1 MRELIELG
9 LDLGSVEAVV
19 HGTTIGLNA
28 IIQRSGARVSF
39 VTSRGYRD
47 LLGIARARLPESFD
61 LHASAEVPLV
71 PRERVLE
78 IDARLSSDGRLLR
91 RPTEAELDQL
101 VTELR
106 ETAPEAVALSLV
118 EGFTAPEVEHGLAA
132 EIAARLD
139 GVPVVSAAGTWPE
152 IREYER
158 SLVAVLEAHI
168 QPLMGRYYGRLRSRL
183 QELGLTAPL
192 FISASN
198 GGALTVEY
206 ATEHPLETVL
216 SGPASG
222 VTAAAS
228 LLPDRNVLTVDMG
241 GTSSDMSVVV
251 DGSPVL
257 TTRTMIGRL
266 PLMLPVVDVNA
277 IGSGGGSMITA
288 GEPGDATALRIGP
301 RSAGAV
307 PGPVAYGLGGTVPTI
322 TDAYLGAGI
331 LNPDEFLGGTIRLDR
346 PAAEAALTAVAHEA
360 GLVSG
365 AEDPDIAGAAAE
377 YVLDV
382 ATVQMATTLRT
393 LLAERGHEPGE
404 FTLVPF
410 GGAGP
415 VHALLLAEELGIDE
429 VIVPAAAATFCA
441 FGAAV
446 APLRRDL
453 ARSIRR
459 DLDTGVVHQAAGLVE
474 ELRQEGLAWL
484 RLSTGSTERAQL
496 RLAADMRY
504 HGQAHELTVVLT
516 DQGPDSAQPLLP
528 PLSSLRDSFHREH
541 ERVHGFRD
549 PEAAVE
555 LGTLRLAVLAP
566 SSEEVV
572 TVSTAPSGAREYSTT
587 RHRLLR
593 SHGAWRPA
601 AVLDVSEISDGVRV
615 RGPAVIDVSDST
627 VLVPEG
633 WLCRGSADGTL
644 HLTKENHA

>member
-39 VTSRGYRD
+39 VTSRGYRA

-288 GEPGDATALRIGP
+288 GDPGDATALRIGP

-446 APLRRDL
+446 APLRRDRPPG
-453 ARSIRR
+453 ASGAISTPAWSIRPPASSR
-459 DLDTGVVHQAAGLVE
+459 SCV
-474 ELRQEGLAWL
+474 RRAW
-484 RLSTGSTERAQL
+484 RGCASAPDPPNGPSSISPPICVITARPTSSRWSSPIRAPTPHSLSCPRCRPSVTPSIASTSVC
-496 RLAADMRY
+496 
-504 HGQAHELTVVLT
+504 TVSGT
-516 DQGPDSAQPLLP
+516 RR
-528 PLSSLRDSFHREH
+528 PLSNW
-541 ERVHGFRD
+541 
-549 PEAAVE
+549 
-555 LGTLRLAVLAP
+555 AP
-566 SSEEVV
+566 SASLCSPPPPRRWSPSRRPRPVLGNIRRHG
-572 TVSTAPSGAREYSTT
+572 TV
-587 RHRLLR
+587 
-593 SHGAWRPA
+593 
-601 AVLDVSEISDGVRV
+601 
-615 RGPAVIDVSDST
+615 
-627 VLVPEG
+627 
-633 WLCRGSADGTL
+633 C
-644 HLTKENHA
+644 